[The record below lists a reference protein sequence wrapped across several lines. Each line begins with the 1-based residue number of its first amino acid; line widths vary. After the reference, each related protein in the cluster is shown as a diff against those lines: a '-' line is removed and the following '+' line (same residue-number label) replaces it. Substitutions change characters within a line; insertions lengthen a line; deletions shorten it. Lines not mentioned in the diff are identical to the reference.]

1 MMPAQAI
8 FPAASDAAR
17 PATPDAANLPAS
29 TDIQPY
35 VTLEASIMR
44 ELALIAATT
53 ALAVA
58 STARADDQCRHSAER
73 YAAAPTAGIERIRIE
88 AGAGSLQISGETD
101 AVEVMARGRACSQS
115 EELLAATDIEIRRE
129 GTLLIISTALPEPS
143 ETRGMFFSRTA
154 YATLDLTVDVPRQVA
169 LEVEDSSG
177 DLEIASVGALDLAD
191 SSGDIRI
198 RSVDGNLTL
207 TDSSGNID
215 VRGVRGDV
223 TLTDSS
229 GDVELEEVAGDVTVP
244 VDSSGDLDIRDV
256 EGSVWIATDTSGDID
271 IADVRDDVRIDV
283 DSSGSIDVERV
294 GGSFTVGADA
304 SGSIRH
310 SAVAGT
316 VSLPRKD

>member
-1 MMPAQAI
+1 MHK
-8 FPAASDAAR
+8 
-17 PATPDAANLPAS
+17 L
-29 TDIQPY
+29 
-35 VTLEASIMR
+35 TLV
-44 ELALIAATT
+44 

-58 STARADDQCRHSAER
+58 LATVAPARAADQCRHSAER

-88 AGAGSLQISGETD
+88 AGAGSLQISGESD
-101 AVEVMARGRACSQS
+101 AVQVMARGRACSES

-129 GTLLIISTALPEPS
+129 GTLLIVTTVLPEPV
-143 ETRGMFFSRTA
+143 EARGMFTSRTA
-154 YATLDLTVDVPRQVA
+154 YATLDLTVDVPDRID

-177 DLEIASVGALDLAD
+177 DLEIESVGSLDLAD

-198 RSVDGNLTL
+198 RTVDGNLAL

-229 GDVELEEVAGDVTVP
+229 GDVDLEEVAGDVTVP
-244 VDSSGDLDIRDV
+244 VDSSGDLEIRDV
-256 EGSVWIATDTSGDID
+256 EGSVWIETDTSGDID

-283 DSSGSIDVERV
+283 DSSGSIDVDRV

-310 SAVAGT
+310 RSVAGT
-316 VSLPRKD
+316 VSLPPQD